1 MHCLIKKIYLTVQIT
16 PLILSEF
23 IYRCMGGGFQVLF
36 LKIFETHIMLKVN
49 K

>member
-23 IYRCMGGGFQVLF
+23 IYGCLGGGGDSKFFF
-36 LKIFETHIMLKVN
+36 LKYLKPT
-49 K
+49 